1 MILDLFE
8 IILIGQICLI
18 LLINPLVL
26 AIFILNQTM
35 FSDYEKGALIRDK
48 ISIR

>member
-1 MILDLFE
+1 MNDHFE
-8 IILIGQICLI
+8 TKLIGQICLI
-18 LLINPLVL
+18 FLITPLFL

-35 FSDYEKGALIRDK
+35 FSDYEKSALICDK